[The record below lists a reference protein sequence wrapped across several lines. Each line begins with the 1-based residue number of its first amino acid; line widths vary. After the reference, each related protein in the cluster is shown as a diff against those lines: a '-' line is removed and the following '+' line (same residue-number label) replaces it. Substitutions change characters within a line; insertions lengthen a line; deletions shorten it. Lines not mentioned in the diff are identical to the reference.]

1 MAQLTDKQMRAIEIL
16 SKKNRG
22 GYKTLDEVAEAC
34 GVSTRT
40 IYNWRHNDSAFQN
53 ALKKRIISDTIDF
66 LPEITSTMVQ
76 AWLEDRNASVLKLIL
91 QSHNMLSDSV
101 VIENKGAANGVN
113 IGEIRARLLAQ
124 QAKNDSAD

>member
-22 GYKTLDEVAEAC
+22 GFKTLDEVAEAC
-34 GVSTRT
+34 GVSVRT
-40 IYNWRHNDSAFQN
+40 IYNWRHDDSAFQN
-53 ALKKRIISDTIDF
+53 ALKKRIMSDSLDHM
-66 LPEITSTMVQ
+66 PEIVETMTQ

-101 VIENKGAANGVN
+101 VIENKGAANGVDIN
-113 IGEIRARLLAQ
+113 EIRARLLAQ
-124 QAKNDSAD
+124 QYKNDSAN